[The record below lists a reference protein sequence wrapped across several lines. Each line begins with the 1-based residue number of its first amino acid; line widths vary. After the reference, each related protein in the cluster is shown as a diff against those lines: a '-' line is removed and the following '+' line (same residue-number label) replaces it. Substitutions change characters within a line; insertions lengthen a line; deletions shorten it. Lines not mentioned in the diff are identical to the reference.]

1 MDRGRIRVLHRRQ
14 RDLAHVVNG
23 EVLGVS
29 EVPEYLLV
37 TVEVGGYN
45 ENGIPVPGK
54 NPDGSAFWCGD
65 PNANDKTKSY
75 DFVIDYVRAYTAV

>member
-1 MDRGRIRVLHRRQ
+1 M
-14 RDLAHVVNG
+14 NG

-65 PNANDKTKSY
+65 PNGNDKTKRY